1 MEHNIDILVQRMI
14 DKDEKEAFKYA
25 EQLGK
30 IGTEEVLEKMLFILK
45 SHDTENV
52 YLASRVLG
60 KIENNERALGPLLE
74 VIHDKNNIQ
83 TNGGLVESLESFDL
97 REKLVDIFRIY
108 LFGNYKAS
116 ILAKEYL
123 DYTEFD
129 ISPRIIKKAEKH
141 WNHYKNNIKQDEAF
155 EIKKRE
161 ADSIFKDLHALFDE
175 NNRP

>member
-25 EQLGK
+25 DQLGK
-30 IGTEEVLEKMLFILK
+30 IGTEEVLDKMLFILK

-52 YLASRVLG
+52 YLASKVLG
-60 KIENNERALGPLLE
+60 MVENNERALGPLLE
-74 VIHDKNNIQ
+74 VIHDKNNIKS
-83 TNGGLVESLESFDL
+83 NGGLVESLEFFDL
-97 REKLVDIFRIY
+97 REKFVDIFRIY

-129 ISPRIIKKAEKH
+129 ISLRIIKKAEKH
-141 WNHYKNNIKQDEAF
+141 WNHYQNNVKQDEAF

-161 ADSIFKDLHALFDE
+161 ALTILGELKAMF
-175 NNRP
+175 